1 MKYTIISRDEFLK
14 LIKFGTIYQSIN
26 YIVEEK
32 NQQKVISEIL
42 KSLPYDDPFGYV
54 VIEFTYEESFS
65 IAQMQILVKLN
76 IKDIINIYCLTNEA
90 LDFYKTKFNPNIK
103 FKLFENH
110 ELIKEVD
117 SYKLIEDKKKGIEVL
132 FDIFKL
138 KLKDVNEKFNT
149 EYISKLLSYKENNYL
164 NQEYKK
170 FYFDLFCYE
179 RKNSFYKEDVGIIAD
194 IRAISKMRDIRK
206 EKEVFLSGNYSG
218 LSNEKDRE
226 SLKSTLKTL
235 VIDSIDKVNKSDK
248 KTDEEK
254 KETIKNL
261 VIGAI
266 FLKSQKLLNTE
277 SKEENYWESFINF
290 VNEFKEEFLE
300 ETKEA
305 LWYLGAFLGYKY
317 LYDDYYKQLDLNIF
331 KENSFSENN
340 VNILKETNPLEL
352 ELEKVRN
359 ENKELM
365 GKVKE
370 LENANAEVCI
380 HKETEQNLPNNA
392 SDVDNEQT
400 KDYIP
405 QVVEL
410 KKQEKETE
418 PNNEISELEKKIESN
433 QELPDIQNHNNET
446 INKKYFQF
454 TDEEIT
460 KFSLSHLQDIARERG
475 VETPTSNKKFPNS
488 PEGKIALY
496 NAIKASQKLDI

>member
-1 MKYTIISRDEFLK
+1 MKYTIISRDELIK
-14 LIKFGTIYQSIN
+14 LIKFGTIYQGINSIFD
-26 YIVEEK
+26 EK
-32 NQQKVISEIL
+32 NRYSKIEELL
-42 KSLPYDDPFGYV
+42 KALPYDDELGF
-54 VIEFTYEESFS
+54 VIVEFTYDETSSFDS
-65 IAQMQILVKLN
+65 IRILMKLN
-76 IKDIINIYCLTNEA
+76 IKDIISIYCLSNQA
-90 LDFYKTKFNPNIK
+90 LNFYKTKFNPNIK
-103 FKLFENH
+103 FKLFENLK
-110 ELIKEVD
+110 LIENINK
-117 SYKLIEDKKKGIEVL
+117 YKVIEDKKKGVKALSE
-132 FDIFKL
+132 IFKL
-138 KLKDVNEKFNT
+138 EIKSNQDILDEK
-149 EYISKLLSYKENNYL
+149 YIQELLDYKEIGYL
-164 NQEYKK
+164 EQEFKS
-170 FYFDLFCYE
+170 FYHDMFCYE
-179 RKNSFYKEDVGIIAD
+179 RKNSFFKEDIGFLCDYRTILAVKD
-194 IRAISKMRDIRK
+194 RK
-206 EKEVFLSGNYSG
+206 NKENLGNDTYTKKLLENYSQ
-218 LSNEKDRE
+218 EKNNKLQKITE
-226 SLKSTLKTL
+226 NFSLKIQES
-235 VIDSIDKVNKSDK
+235 KSS
-248 KTDEEK
+248 DEEK
-254 KETIKNL
+254 IKLINYL
-261 VIGAI
+261 KSGII
-266 FLKSQKLLNTE
+266 FLKSKSLLDPENR
-277 SKEENYWESFINF
+277 EENYWDDFLNLI
-290 VNEFKEEFLE
+290 NEFKKDYPE
-300 ETKEA
+300 ETKTS

-340 VNILKETNPLEL
+340 VNVLKETNPLEL

-496 NAIKASQKLDI
+496 NAIKALQKLDI